1 MNYSPFHSIEA
12 CLEVLR
18 QTECYLL
25 DPTSPISTFN
35 GEMISLLGEAICAL
49 EAIINSDQANSD
61 PLKVAISKMSVT
73 MLDPDD
79 EFVSRR
85 ELESILETLFKDIK
99 EIICPSQP

>member
-12 CLEVLR
+12 CLEVLH
-18 QTECYLL
+18 QTKCYVLT
-25 DPTSPISTFN
+25 PAPSASTFDSQ
-35 GEMISLLGEAICAL
+35 MFALLEEAIFTL
-49 EAIINSDQANSD
+49 EAIVDSDQANSD